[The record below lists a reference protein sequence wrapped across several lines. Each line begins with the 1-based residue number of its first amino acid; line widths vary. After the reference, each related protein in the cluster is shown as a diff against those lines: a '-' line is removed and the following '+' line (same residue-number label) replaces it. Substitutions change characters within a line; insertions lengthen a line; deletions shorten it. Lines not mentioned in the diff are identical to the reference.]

1 MACCG
6 GGGGAAAQQALDEVH
21 WSGEV
26 VPEGMTLIRYMGR
39 QSGAVTLTMARGVPL
54 RGRYRYAAT
63 PDMQI
68 FPVFNED
75 IDAVLSSGAF
85 AVYEHP
91 VMPTPT
97 SEEIVAAEPTVATVK
112 AVEDATAKRREKG
125 QGHERATRLGR

>member
-6 GGGGAAAQQALDEVH
+6 GGGISAAQQALDEVH
-21 WSGEV
+21 WSGEA
-26 VPEGMTLIRYMGR
+26 VPDGMALIRYTGR
-39 QSGAVTLTMARGVPL
+39 QAGAVTLTMARGVPL

-68 FPVFNED
+68 FPVYHED

-97 SEEIVAAEPTVATVK
+97 SEEIVAADPTVATAK
-112 AVEDATAKRREKG
+112 ASEDALTMARRGK
-125 QGHERATRLGR
+125 